1 MKKLF
6 FIIITL
12 MLSSICLADTWV
24 PTPSGGGCWMG
35 ENGRLWGC
43 TK

>member
-1 MKKLF
+1 MKKLI
-6 FIIITL
+6 FIAAL
-12 MLSSICLADTWV
+12 ALSSICFADTWV
-24 PTPSGGGCWMG
+24 PMPSGGGCWMG